1 MVGSCVLFL
10 LLSAALSRQHP
21 TDESHRTVTEPEQVV
36 GAQGGTQGALD
47 ETSSVGEMNSA
58 EPDNA
63 DNPGTNS
70 SLLSSWSDLSEG
82 GDGSPPSSDNVSD
95 TTGLSSKI
103 GEGQPSSGESG
114 HDVDPDLQDLVQSG
128 VAVHPQNDSTVA
140 DDGVVSSGTLGGHPS
155 ISTDKGGVFGVEGE
169 NTLTLDSASAFMVSE
184 VGRLLPDTLNG
195 TDDES
200 ERGDKIDVV
209 SVDESE
215 RGVKIDVVPVDE
227 SDELGRPIELD
238 MEKDVTWEASLAPPV
253 GEDDDNVVPEGAPC
267 KLGAVPYDDTVGYQG
282 DAPEKVIAEEKGVDT
297 TVGRGVSLTFVFD
310 STGSMWDDLVQ
321 VRAGAE
327 MIMAAMLE
335 RQDNPIHNYVLV
347 PFQDPKIG
355 PVTVTTDH
363 ELFRQSL
370 LDIYINGGGDC
381 PEMAVGA
388 IQTALDV
395 SLPGSFIFVFTDA
408 RSKDYKLLND
418 VLSLVQRKQ
427 SQIVFVLTGH
437 CNDLKHEGYLAYEK
451 IAATSSGQV
460 FHINKKN
467 VEEVTTTVIIF
478 LGTLREGAM
487 YSDIKSGHHGENL
500 FIS

>member
-21 TDESHRTVTEPEQVV
+21 TVTEPEQVV
-36 GAQGGTQGALD
+36 GAEGALD
-47 ETSSVGEMNSA
+47 ETPSVGEINSV
-58 EPDNA
+58 EPDNG

-70 SLLSSWSDLSEG
+70 SLLSSWSDLSAE

-95 TTGLSSKI
+95 TTGLSSEV

-128 VAVHPQNDSTVA
+128 VAVHPRNDSTVT
-140 DDGVVSSGTLGGHPS
+140 DDGVASFGNLGGHPS
-155 ISTDKGGVFGVEGE
+155 ISTDKGEVFGVKGE
-169 NTLTLDSASAFMVSE
+169 STSTLDSTRAFADNE
-184 VGRLLPDTLNG
+184 VGRLLPDTLN
-195 TDDES
+195 EM
-200 ERGDKIDVV
+200 E
-209 SVDESE
+209 
-215 RGVKIDVVPVDE
+215 DE

-238 MEKDVTWEASLAPPV
+238 MEKNATLEASLSLPV

-267 KLGAVPYDDTVGYQG
+267 KLGAVPYDDTAGYQG
-282 DAPEKVIAEEKGVDT
+282 DAPANVIAEEKGVDSA
-297 TVGRGVSLTFVFD
+297 VGRGVSLTFVFD

-437 CNDLKHEGYLAYEK
+437 CNDLNHEGYLAYEK

-467 VEEVTTTVIIF
+467 VEEVITTVVIF
-478 LGTLREGAM
+478 PGTLREAAM
-487 YSDIKSGHHGENL
+487 YGNIKSGHYGGKP